1 MEAQVADVRHEPP
14 TVKLT
19 MSERQGVAFGLF
31 DDPTTTDIDYGGGA
45 GGGKSRVVGTWA
57 VLECWKYPGI
67 GIGIGRKQLIRL
79 KQTTLQ
85 TILTEVHPALGIRPT
100 DFHFNGQL
108 HTLTYKNGSQ
118 IILVDLA
125 YQPTD
130 PKYERLG
137 SLNLTHTIIEE
148 AGELDE
154 VACSTFSSRKN
165 RRLNKEYRLVGKTI
179 ITCNPSQNFLRDH
192 YDQFEELGGG
202 IMQRWPNGEV
212 QLPTGEVVTSYMAF
226 VKSLP
231 TDNPFLPKNY
241 ILSLDK
247 LPEEERK
254 RLKEGDWDYDS
265 NDKALLKIKAIQGAI
280 GKPPELREK
289 DERPTRYGAC
299 DVAREGK
306 DKNVFAAVDKFIQ
319 DYTKDDLPELNDGKS
334 IRIVTHY
341 LADMY
346 EPIINKAD
354 DAAILNE
361 VADSYIRYCMD
372 KGIGSEHATVDAT
385 GLGSGVVDNCRRAGF
400 YVQSFKGGTP
410 SEKLHDDKRPMYNNI
425 RSESYWEF
433 KLKVETFLPPM
444 DELVRRANNGDDS
457 MLTVHRVV
465 LAEDLPFY
473 NNLKKDL
480 LAHNRDFDDRQVIIE
495 SKKKMKL
502 RLGRSPDH
510 SDAATMAVWLSDSG
524 GASLDFFFG

>member
-1 MEAQVADVRHEPP
+1 MEALADVRQDPP
-14 TVKLT
+14 AVQLT

-45 GGGKSRVVGTWA
+45 GGGKSRVVGTWS
-57 VLECWKYPGI
+57 VIECWKYPGI
-67 GIGIGRKQLIRL
+67 AIGIGRKQLVRL
-79 KQTTLQ
+79 EQTTLQ
-85 TILTEVHPALGIRPT
+85 TILTEVHPALGIREH
-100 DFHFNGQL
+100 DFSYNGRL

-118 IILVDLA
+118 LILVDLA

-137 SLNLTHTIIEE
+137 SLNLTHCVIEE

-154 VACSTFSSRKN
+154 VACATLSSRKN
-165 RRLNKEYRLVGKTI
+165 RRLNREYKLVGKTI

-192 YDQFEELGGG
+192 YDKFEELGGG
-202 IMQRWPNGEV
+202 IMQRWPNGQVE
-212 QLPTGEVVTSYMAF
+212 LPSGEVVTSYMAF

-280 GKPPELREK
+280 GKRPSYENMDEPLRF
-289 DERPTRYGAC
+289 GAC

-306 DKNVFAAVDKFIQ
+306 DKNVFAAVDKYVKV
-319 DYTKDDLPELNDGKS
+319 YTHDDIEALNKGKTLRIIVYCLSEL
-334 IRIVTHY
+334 
-341 LADMY
+341 Y
-346 EPIINKAD
+346 EPQIDKSE

-361 VADSYIRYCMD
+361 VADKFKEWCIERD
-372 KGIGSEHATVDAT
+372 IGSDRATVDAT
-385 GLGSGVVDNCRRAGF
+385 GMGGGVVDNARKADF

-410 SEKLHDDKRPMYNNI
+410 SEKLHDDGRPMYNNI

-433 KLKVETFLPPM
+433 KLKVEAAPLTVE
-444 DELVRRANNGDDS
+444 ELVERANASNVE
-457 MLTVHRVV
+457 TYTYERVV
-465 LAEDLPFY
+465 ILEDLPY
-473 NNLKKDL
+473 YLNLKKDL
-480 LAHNRDFDDRQVIIE
+480 LAHNRDFDDKTIIIE

-510 SDAATMAVWLSDSG
+510 SDAATMCVWLAAG
-524 GASLDFFFG
+524 NGQEFDFFFG